1 MHSTL
6 VTSVNKMLKHTE
18 DHYGDL
24 KYIDSSTKQTINLL
38 DFIENSNSKILSNY
52 TWLRLIIVLNI
63 FIIN

>member
-52 TWLRLIIVLNI
+52 T
-63 FIIN
+63 